1 LDGTPRVLPTWFHW
15 TGDEIVM
22 GTFVSA
28 PHIQRAAARLKA
40 LQVNP
45 NVAITIDTE
54 GFPPHVLLIRGQIS
68 ITEVYGVVPEYALA
82 ARRYLGEEA
91 AAAYLIQVD
100 QPGTTM
106 ARIALRPTWAA
117 RQYDNAG
124 SIIHKLGFNY
134 SIRKRYP
141 FTRSQAFY
149 SRDQPSKGAKKP
161 GFSKGTERLPQR
173 RDNHDEH
180 KSKDRSPFMV

>member
-1 LDGTPRVLPTWFHW
+1 MTLPQGDLRLLESDLALGLLTSTIPARFAYTALDGTPRVLPTWFHW

-28 PHIQRAAARLKA
+28 PHIQRTAAQLKA
-40 LQVNP
+40 LGVNP
-45 NVAITIDTE
+45 NVTITIDTE

-91 AAAYLIQVD
+91 AAAYLNQVD

-117 RQYDNAG
+117 VLD
-124 SIIHKLGFNY
+124 FE
-134 SIRKRYP
+134 
-141 FTRSQAFY
+141 T
-149 SRDQPSKGAKKP
+149 
-161 GFSKGTERLPQR
+161 RLPGSMTTQ
-173 RDNHDEH
+173 E
-180 KSKDRSPFMV
+180 S